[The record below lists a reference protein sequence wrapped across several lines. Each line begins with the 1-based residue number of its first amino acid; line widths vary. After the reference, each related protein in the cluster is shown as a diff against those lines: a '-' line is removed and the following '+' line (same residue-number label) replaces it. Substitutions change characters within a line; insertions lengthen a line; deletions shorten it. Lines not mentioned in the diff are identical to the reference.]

1 MTFFKEKYRTE
12 IMSLTSAREFDGVVQ
27 VISMFKATDFSY
39 PASLFGQ
46 STEHSCLKRK
56 KFLH

>member
-1 MTFFKEKYRTE
+1 MTFLKEKYRTE

-27 VISMFKATDFSY
+27 VISMFKGTEFLY

-46 STEHSCLKRK
+46 STEYSCLKRK

>member
-27 VISMFKATDFSY
+27 VISMFKATEFSY

-56 KFLH
+56 